1 MADSFAL
8 TLDELPSREELEQTR
23 QALGDKLA
31 EAGSELA
38 RTDWGLFDDVIL
50 DKLREA
56 LRGLDLIGLLGQA
69 WAAAK
74 ELRELGGE
82 TALDGSTRKLKLGQH
97 PLRIDLHPVITVKC
111 GELELPELRF
121 TLRIE
126 GNVAWAVLVVSAGVL
141 QSLEKASLSIDA
153 TLLYGEQVI
162 KGPIAKE
169 WQLLDPHPF
178 PGGGYRLADAPPV
191 PPPMA

>member
-8 TLDELPSREELEQTR
+8 TLDELPSREELEHTR
-23 QALGDKLA
+23 QVLGDKLA

-56 LRGLDLIGLLGQA
+56 LRGLDLVAVLGQA

-82 TALDGSTRKLKLGQH
+82 TALDGSARKLKLGQH
-97 PLRIDLHPVITVKC
+97 PLRIDLHPVISVKC

-121 TLRIE
+121 TLRLE
-126 GNVAWAVLVVSAGVL
+126 GEIAWAVLVVSAGVL
-141 QSLEKASLSIDA
+141 QSLEKASLSINT
-153 TLLYGEQVI
+153 TLLYGAQVI
-162 KGPIAKE
+162 KGPLAKE
-169 WQLLDPHPF
+169 WQLLAPHPF
-178 PGGGYRLADAPPV
+178 PNGGYRLADAPA
-191 PPPMA
+191 PPPLA

>member
-1 MADSFAL
+1 MAETFQL
-8 TLDELPSREELEQTR
+8 TLDELPSREELERTR

-31 EAGSELA
+31 EEGNKLA
-38 RTDWGLFDDVIL
+38 RSDWGLFDDVIL

-56 LRGLDLIGLLGQA
+56 LRGLDLVGVLGQA

-74 ELRELGGE
+74 ELRELGRE
-82 TALDGSTRKLKLGQH
+82 TALDGSTAKLKLGQH
-97 PLRIDLHPVITVKC
+97 PLGIDLHPVVTVKC
-111 GELELPELRF
+111 GEIDLPELRF

-126 GNVAWAVLVVSAGVL
+126 GEIAWAVLVVSAGVL
-141 QSLEKASLSIDA
+141 QALEKASLTLNA

-169 WQLLDPHPF
+169 WQLFAPHPF
-178 PGGGYRLADAPPV
+178 PGGGYRLADPPAPPT
-191 PPPMA
+191 

>member
-1 MADSFAL
+1 MAESFAL
-8 TLDELPSREELEQTR
+8 TLDELPSREELEHTR

-111 GELELPELRF
+111 GEIELPELRF

-141 QSLEKASLSIDA
+141 QSLEKASLNIDA

-178 PGGGYRLADAPPV
+178 PGGGYRLADAPTA
-191 PPPMA
+191 PPA